1 MPCRK
6 TRRLWIRRGAALFGH
21 TINDLRHPAQQ
32 SAHESSRRR
41 GLPESHT
48 LRISI
53 WTDGTSPNFTA
64 LGANSFRHGARSG
77 GFTGGL
83 GHGDHLVCGDG
94 GIAEGHGTRAEA
106 GAGEDRRRPPT
117 PYRHLISPSLPPH
130 LAPPSAAEIRPS
142 RRLQQ
147 RYQGAA
153 VALEPSRQLEFEQ
166 NHAHDRG

>member
-64 LGANSFRHGARSG
+64 VGANSFRRGARSG
-77 GFTGGL
+77 GFIGGL
-83 GHGDHLVCGDG
+83 GYVDHLVCGDG
-94 GIAEGHGTRAEA
+94 GIAEGHGTRAES
-106 GAGEDRRRPPT
+106 GAGEDRRRSQALRRFLST
-117 PYRHLISPSLPPH
+117 KLPPYF
-130 LAPPSAAEIRPS
+130 APPSGAEMQPS

-147 RYQGAA
+147 RHQGAA

>member
-77 GFTGGL
+77 GFIGGL
-83 GHGDHLVCGDG
+83 GHVDRLVCGDG
-94 GIAEGHGTRAEA
+94 GIAEGHGARAES
-106 GAGEDRRRPPT
+106 GAGEDRRRPQALRRLLST
-117 PYRHLISPSLPPH
+117 RLPPY
-130 LAPPSAAEIRPS
+130 LAPPSGAENRLS

-147 RYQGAA
+147 RDQGAA
-153 VALEPSRQLEFEQ
+153 MALEPSRQLEFEQ